1 MLDHILGKP
10 SANVRRWQ
18 AVLTALVTLLLARRK
33 RAPWGLRWIERLD
46 GRVPVWKAIVG
57 WWTFLYLIR
66 HMDDILGLHA
76 PEPLR
81 EYYNRSFYRAT
92 WIFTALDAG
101 FWTAMS
107 IRPKWLRD
115 LMSLVFS
122 TYYLVC
128 GNRAAEKVRKVR
140 ALVTID
146 HLRVSWNKGVDNPLL
161 RLVRRLH
168 MPRLGV
174 HKVVMLGRAGKTM
187 PAACHVFYAGSMS
200 EMHECSRL
208 VVDIPGGGF
217 VAMGPASH
225 EEYLADWAIKTRAV
239 VVSVDYAKAPEY
251 PYPYAIDQCYEVYR
265 ELMQTKGR
273 CIGMNHKG
281 HRLHTVLAGDSAG
294 GNLAACLQ
302 FRILECP
309 EQLPRPDG
317 LLFIYGCF
325 NVDVRAWMTRQETHC
340 LLGEPAAKP
349 RDHLHH
355 ESPLAVSS
363 KEPKGKLFKGKRPL
377 RLDEQVRVV
386 SGQQPDKYY
395 VPLTM
400 TSSFTYFNDQVLS
413 PEMMR
418 AMVIMYVG
426 PNARP
431 DFKSDYYLSPRVA
444 PDHLLEQF
452 PPTYFICGEKD
463 PMVDDTV
470 LFAARIRQ
478 AQAAK
483 QGVRQHVDLAQCSSQ
498 QSLDTPYCEYSK
510 SSLYQR
516 RHSQPRLKP
525 AGSSKFFIGSAD
537 VSEDEE
543 SAAKPSLLPQSL
555 RMTQFTRPPDSPAC
569 VIKLKLVAGMSHGF
583 LQMFSLLPESRQVSQ
598 MLARWLDELLAGGS
612 REISPYSRCA
622 SHVDN
627 SLKTAENGK
636 SNRSSRASSVKSEE
650 EAGMGESLAM
660 DLLLRRNRN
669 GNKSMR
675 DHHGVEVV
683 SAASMVYRRGS
694 GLADPLS

>member
-33 RAPWGLRWIERLD
+33 RAPWGLRWIEKLD
-46 GRVPVWKAIVG
+46 GRVPIWKAVVG

-115 LMSLVFS
+115 IMSLVFS
-122 TYYLVC
+122 IYYLVC

-140 ALVTID
+140 ALVTIE
-146 HLRVSWNKGVDNPLL
+146 HLRVSWNKGVENPLL
-161 RLVRRLH
+161 RMVRQLH
-168 MPRLGV
+168 MPTLGV
-174 HKVVMLGRAGKTM
+174 HKVVELGASRKTM
-187 PAACHVFYAGSMS
+187 KAACHVFYAGSAG
-200 EMHECSRL
+200 EMRECSRL
-208 VVDIPGGGF
+208 IVDIPGGGF

-225 EEYLADWAIKTRAV
+225 EEYLADWALKTQAV
-239 VVSVDYAKAPEY
+239 VLSVDYAKAPEY

-265 ELMQTKGR
+265 ELVQTQGR
-273 CIGMNHKG
+273 CIGMNQRGHSLHK
-281 HRLHTVLAGDSAG
+281 VLVGDSAG

-302 FRILECP
+302 FRILESR

-340 LLGEPAAKP
+340 LLGESATKP

-363 KEPKGKLFKGKRPL
+363 KEPGRGAFRRPL
-377 RLDEQVRVV
+377 RLDERVRVV

-470 LFAARIRQ
+470 LFAARIRK

-483 QGVRQHVDLAQCSSQ
+483 QGAKPMEFSLEQSSSQ
-498 QSLDTPYCEYSK
+498 QNLDTQYCEYSK
-510 SSLYQR
+510 SSLYRR
-516 RHSQPRLKP
+516 RHSQPRLRP
-525 AGSSKFFIGSAD
+525 AGSSKFFIGSTD
-537 VSEDEE
+537 VSEDED
-543 SAAKPSLLPQSL
+543 SAKPSLLPQSL
-555 RMTQFTRPPDSPAC
+555 RMTSFARASDSPAS

-583 LQMFSLLPESRQVSQ
+583 LQMFSLLPESRQVNQ
-598 MLARWLDELLAGGS
+598 MLARWLDELLVGGS

-622 SHVDN
+622 SHVD
-627 SLKTAENGK
+627 SPFKAAADHGR

-650 EAGMGESLAM
+650 EACRGDSLAM
-660 DLLLRRNRN
+660 DFLLRRNRN
-669 GNKSMR
+669 GNNKSIR
-675 DHHGVEVV
+675 DHHGVEIV